1 MIRRLSTCL
10 YIFMLILFPI
20 SLMAADYVAE
30 ADKLFEQGGLV
41 NYKQAIELYQKA
53 IAENPGS
60 YEAHWKCARAYRE
73 YGDTAKSQKVE
84 GWKDICAQSGKEG
97 MQYAQ
102 KATELDPAKPDGY
115 YYYGLNVGVYSDGV
129 SIFTALAEGLKDK
142 TQSSFE
148 KTYEIDKMFKEGGPM
163 IALGRFWAVLPW
175 PMYDRKKSLKY
186 YREYQ
191 STEYFADNI
200 EAHVYLGELLI
211 QIGGDKNK
219 AEAKGYLEKAAQSDD
234 PYFRD
239 KAKELLAKLK

>member
-1 MIRRLSTCL
+1 MKRRLSSGL
-10 YIFMLILFPI
+10 WIFLLVLCPI
-20 SLMAADYVAE
+20 GLMAADYVAE
-30 ADKLFEQGGLV
+30 ADKLFEQGGLA

-53 IAENPGS
+53 IAANPGS
-60 YEAHWKCARAYRE
+60 YEANWKCARAHRE
-73 YGDTAKSQKVE
+73 YGDAVKSQKIE
-84 GWKDICAQSGKEG
+84 GWKDICAQYGKEG

-102 KATELDPAKPDGY
+102 KAAELDPAKPDGY

-129 SIFTALAEGLKDK
+129 SVFTALAEGLKDK

-148 KTYEIDKMFKEGGPM
+148 KTYEIDKMYKEGGPM

-191 STEYFADNI
+191 ATEYFADNA

-211 QIGGDKNK
+211 QMGGKKNK

-239 KAKELLAKLK
+239 KAKKLLAKLK